1 MTTAAAA
8 ARRSAGFVWISE
20 GWWRVDVHGCDRPT
34 ASCVEFAL
42 QFFYPLS
49 FFSFLKDF
57 QNIVQEAR
65 KEQKG
70 QNKGQHGSIIWSYRH
85 DNFMKL

>member
-49 FFSFLKDF
+49 LSPFSRIFK
-57 QNIVQEAR
+57 ISYKKQE
-65 KEQKG
+65 KSKKG
-70 QNKGQHGSIIWSYRH
+70 KTR
-85 DNFMKL
+85 DNMVP